1 MDEATLRR
9 LLGTALVTGS
19 FLERP
24 AQAPGLE
31 TGVMLDALSALPPR
45 GRAVVVLRYWA
56 DLSVEQVAEVLGC
69 PTGTVASD
77 NARALDKLRA
87 VQAGATA
94 ESGPPS
100 GPAGGQHAPGSN
112 DRG

>member
-9 LLGTALVTGS
+9 LLGAALVTGS
-19 FLERP
+19 FPERP
-24 AQAPGLE
+24 AQARGLE
-31 TGVMLDALSALPPR
+31 TGGMLDALSALPPR

-56 DLSVEQVAEVLGC
+56 DLSVEQVAAVLGC
-69 PTGTVASD
+69 STGAVDSD
-77 NARALDKLRA
+77 DARALDKLRA
-87 VQAGATA
+87 VEAGLIA
-94 ESGPPS
+94 ESRPPS

>member
-9 LLGTALVTGS
+9 LLGAALVTGP

-24 AQAPGLE
+24 AEAPGLN

-56 DLSVEQVAEVLGC
+56 DLSVEQVAAVLGC
-69 PTGTVASD
+69 STGTVD
-77 NARALDKLRA
+77 NHNARALDKLRA
-87 VQAGATA
+87 AEAGVMA
-94 ESGPPS
+94 ESRPPS
-100 GPAGGQHAPGSN
+100 GPAGGQHAAGSN